1 MMNGM
6 TMSASDA
13 LWNQAAQTINK
24 AGMIPFP
31 INATLIELLQEIL
44 TDEQAEFIN
53 VFDDPSQNLEQLKH
67 KTGMAE
73 EPLLE
78 ALEALMRNGVVV
90 GLPSRRTGVMV
101 YRLLPLFPGIFE
113 YTNLR
118 GETSERHKRIARLLN
133 ALLADV
139 RDLTQSHYDDF
150 VDLARQLPP
159 VPRIV
164 AVEEQLKEPMGDKIM
179 PAQEVSRIIDA
190 CDLVALAHCY
200 CRHGKDLLDDPCKV
214 TDDKSNCFLL
224 GKSAQFAS
232 RYEFAKAISKDEAKK
247 ILARAADQG
256 LVHKAFHIHL
266 NPELEE
272 EAICSCCKC
281 CCGIFQMYYSGAMPY
296 HCFTNFLAVVDE
308 EACSSCESCV
318 DACPMETIGMS
329 DETAVVTEEK
339 CIGCG
344 VCAHQCPEDAIEMQW
359 METRQVF
366 VPPLRRDGDRHPR

>member
-1 MMNGM
+1 
-6 TMSASDA
+6 MSASEA
-13 LWNQAAQTINK
+13 LWNQAAQAINR

-31 INATLIELLQEIL
+31 VNATLIQLLREIL
-44 TDEQAEFIN
+44 TDEQADFIK
-53 VFDDPSQNLEQLKH
+53 VFDAPSQNLEELKQ
-67 KTGMAE
+67 KTGMPEDA
-73 EPLLE
+73 LLQT
-78 ALEALMRNGVVV
+78 LEGLMRGGVVV

-118 GETSERHKRIARLLN
+118 GETSERHKKIARLLHT
-133 ALLADV
+133 LLGDV
-139 RDLTQSHYDDF
+139 RDLAQDNYDDF

-164 AVEEQLKEPMGDKIM
+164 SVEEEVNAATGDKIM
-179 PAQEVSRIIDA
+179 PAEEVSRIIDR
-190 CDLVALAHCY
+190 CDQVALATCY

-232 RYEFAKAISKDEAKK
+232 KYDFAKSISKDEAKR
-247 ILARAADQG
+247 ILAKAADDG

-281 CCGIFQMYYSGAMPY
+281 CCGIFQMYYSGAMSY
-296 HCFTNFLAVVDE
+296 HCFTNYLAVVDE
-308 EACSSCESCV
+308 DACSLCEACV
-318 DACPMETIGMS
+318 DVCPMETIEMT
-329 DETAVVTEEK
+329 DETAVVGEEK

-344 VCAHQCPEDAIEMQW
+344 VCAHQCPEEAIEMRR

-366 VPPLRRDGDRHPR
+366 VPPVRREKEAVR